1 MGANT
6 FFFQL
11 LPAMSATIFITDIP
25 VYFLRKHPD
34 KECEE
39 QIADINMR
47 HQNKEEI
54 AENTT
59 GHQPQQIKDRGCG
72 SQLPEQI
79 IEHCQSDNQKQPDA
93 QQKD

>member
-11 LPAMSATIFITDIP
+11 LPAMAATIFIADIP
-25 VYFLRKHPD
+25 VYFLHKHPD

-59 GHQPQQIKDRGCG
+59 GHQPQQIKDRSCLSSEAGCH
-72 SQLPEQI
+72 
-79 IEHCQSDNQKQPDA
+79 HCPPTGICA
-93 QQKD
+93 CLFRYL

>member
-1 MGANT
+1 MGTNT

-11 LPAMSATIFITDIP
+11 LPAMAATIFIADIP
-25 VYFLRKHPD
+25 AYFLRKHPD
-34 KECEE
+34 KEREE

-59 GHQPQQIKDRGCG
+59 GHQPQQIKDRSCG
-72 SQLPEQI
+72 SQLPEQVI
-79 IEHCQSDNQKQPDA
+79 KHRQSDNQKQPDA

>member
-11 LPAMSATIFITDIP
+11 LPAMAATIFIADIP
-25 VYFLRKHPD
+25 VYFLHKHPD

-59 GHQPQQIKDRGCG
+59 GHQPQQIKT
-72 SQLPEQI
+72 QLRESTAGTDHRVLP
-79 IEHCQSDNQKQPDA
+79 K
-93 QQKD
+93 

>member
-1 MGANT
+1 MGTNT

-11 LPAMSATIFITDIP
+11 LPAMSATIFIADIP

-59 GHQPQQIKDRGCG
+59 GHQPQQ
-72 SQLPEQI
+72 
-79 IEHCQSDNQKQPDA
+79 
-93 QQKD
+93 

>member
-1 MGANT
+1 
-6 FFFQL
+6 
-11 LPAMSATIFITDIP
+11 
-25 VYFLRKHPD
+25 
-34 KECEE
+34 
-39 QIADINMR
+39 MR

-59 GHQPQQIKDRGCG
+59 GHQPQQIKDRSCG

-79 IEHCQSDNQKQPDA
+79 IEHSQSDNQKQPDA